1 MRRRPGRRS
10 SNIIGRAWLVGALA
24 LILASCGPGDPDRVR
39 SERYDSFWLWAG
51 VRPPMVLDHAKSVY
65 VLDGEI
71 RGPKATFVPL
81 RASAPRAQGPEI
93 WLVIRTDTLDWAE
106 NAFAG
111 LGQRAD
117 GWARR
122 GARVAGVQVDFDART
137 KRLGDYAAFLEKVRA
152 GLPRRYKLSITG
164 LMDWSANG
172 DPHALLRLK
181 GIVDEVVIQTY
192 QGRSTIWGYERY
204 FERMKGFPIPFK
216 VGLVENG
223 RWIEPAGLR
232 AEPNFR
238 GYVVFLLPQGA
249 R

>member
-1 MRRRPGRRS
+1 
-10 SNIIGRAWLVGALA
+10 VLA
-24 LILASCGPGDPDRVR
+24 LIVAGCTPSDPDRVR
-39 SERYDSFWLWAG
+39 AERYDSFWLWAG
-51 VRPPMVLDHAKSVY
+51 VQPPAVLGKAKTVY

-71 RGPKATFVPL
+71 RGPNAQFIPL
-81 RASAPRAQGPEI
+81 RAAAPRARGPEI
-93 WLVIRTDTLDWAE
+93 WLVIRTDTIDWPTGAVE
-106 NAFAG
+106 G
-111 LGQRAD
+111 LGTRAD
-117 GWARR
+117 GWA
-122 GARVAGVQVDFDART
+122 GHGSHIAGVQIDFDART
-137 KRLGDYAAFLEKVRA
+137 GHLGDYATFLEKVRSE
-152 GLPRRYKLSITG
+152 LPRRYKLSITG

-172 DPHALLRLK
+172 DPRALARLK

-223 RWIEPAGLR
+223 RWIEPPGLR